1 MSGIRPGPLTA
12 LSKLP
17 SRIRARGWRE
27 VAELARHR
35 LKEEIRSEDR
45 LIFFARPTGASDSME
60 TGKTSGLELVRG
72 GPDHAPLYE
81 RDIGTDSAS
90 TFKQRLTAETR
101 CYLVLDGERALHATW
116 VTTGASW
123 VRELRRYFK
132 PPKGHAYVY
141 ESFTRA
147 DARGR
152 GVYPF
157 ALRGICADLGGEGT
171 ECVWVAVEVGNIPS
185 LKSVSKAEFERAFEL
200 SYRRRWGF
208 ISVSVPHGPKAEL
221 CPNCIIKKLDE

>member
-27 VAELARHR
+27 VAQLAGHR

-45 LIFFARPTGASDSME
+45 LIFFLRPTGPVDSQ
-60 TGKTSGLELVRG
+60 GAGRTSGLELVRG
-72 GPDHAPLYE
+72 GPEHAGVYE
-81 RDIGTDSAS
+81 RDIGTDSSS
-90 TFKQRLTAETR
+90 TFKQRLTGETR
-101 CYLVLDGERALHATW
+101 CYLVLDRDRALHATW

-132 PPKGHAYVY
+132 PPSGQAYVY

-157 ALRGICADLGGEGT
+157 ALGGICAELGEEGIQ
-171 ECVWVAVEVGNIPS
+171 CVWVAVEVDNAPS
-185 LKSVSKAEFERAFEL
+185 LKSVSKAGFEKAFEI
-200 SYRRRWGF
+200 SYRRRWGA
-208 ISVSVPHGPKAEL
+208 ISLSDPQGPQAEL
-221 CPNCIIKKLDE
+221 CSRCFQKKLED